1 MERSGAK
8 SVLPK
13 NDPKDICPSVCTKS
27 LQSCPALCEPR
38 TVAHQ
43 ASLAM
48 GFSRQEH
55 WNGVAIPFCRGSS
68 QPRDRARYLLH
79 SCIGRWVLYHQCH
92 CMLHG
97 KIKGSTGETLNIVY
111 PSSHLRYIVS
121 ISIKGFGKF
130 YCKSFHDLF
139 HPAQNLHLQNIYSC
153 ISEEALCTLHLRNL
167 H

>member
-13 NDPKDICPSVCTKS
+13 NDPKDIRPSVCTKS
-27 LQSCPALCEPR
+27 LQLCPTLCDPMDC
-38 TVAHQ
+38 
-43 ASLAM
+43 SPP
-48 GFSRQEH
+48 GFSSHGILQ
-55 WNGVAIPFCRGSS
+55 
-68 QPRDRARYLLH
+68 ARILEWGCHSLLQGIFPTQGLNPYLLH
-79 SCIGRWVLYHQCH
+79 SCIGRWVLYHQRH
-92 CMLHG
+92 HMLHG

-111 PSSHLRYIVS
+111 PSSHLTS
-121 ISIKGFGKF
+121 ILSTSIQGFAKF

-153 ISEEALCTLHLRNL
+153 ISEEVLCTLHLRNL